1 MQQRSLGNEGLK
13 VSALGLGCMAMTP
26 LYDKPDPN
34 EAART
39 IDAAIDG
46 GVTMIDTA
54 DAYNDGKNE
63 ELVGRALAGRRDRV
77 VLATKFGNVRLPD
90 GTRTVDAR
98 PEHAVEACEKSLKR
112 LGVEVIDLFYL
123 HRMRSEEHTSE
134 LQSLMRIS
142 YAVFCLK
149 KKTKIQ
155 TSHF

>member
-63 ELVGRALAGRRDRV
+63 ELVGR
-77 VLATKFGNVRLPD
+77 
-90 GTRTVDAR
+90 
-98 PEHAVEACEKSLKR
+98 
-112 LGVEVIDLFYL
+112 
-123 HRMRSEEHTSE
+123 SEEHTSE

-149 KKTKIQ
+149 KKNTQ
-155 TSHF
+155 QLTSTHRYMNTI

>member
-1 MQQRSLGNEGLK
+1 MQQRRLGNEGLK
-13 VSALGLGCMAMTP
+13 VSALGLGGMAMTP

-90 GTRTVDAR
+90 RTRTVDAR

-123 HRMRSEEHTSE
+123 HRMDRAVPIRSAEHTSE
-134 LQSLMRIS
+134 LPSLMRIP
-142 YAVFCLK
+142 
-149 KKTKIQ
+149 
-155 TSHF
+155 

>member
-1 MQQRSLGNEGLK
+1 
-13 VSALGLGCMAMTP
+13 
-26 LYDKPDPN
+26 
-34 EAART
+34 
-39 IDAAIDG
+39 
-46 GVTMIDTA
+46 MIDTA
-54 DAYNDGKNE
+54 DADNDGKNE

-123 HRMRSEEHTSE
+123 HRMDRAVPIEDRSEEHTSE

-149 KKTKIQ
+149 KNKSKHYRQ
-155 TSHF
+155 NNLQQKNRQDHRS

>member
-54 DAYNDGKNE
+54 DAYNAGKNE
-63 ELVGRALAGRRDRV
+63 ELAGRASARRRDRV
-77 VLATKFGNVRLPD
+77 VQGTKVGHGRLPA

-98 PEHAVEACEKSLKR
+98 PEPDNEPR
-112 LGVEVIDLFYL
+112 
-123 HRMRSEEHTSE
+123 
-134 LQSLMRIS
+134 
-142 YAVFCLK
+142 
-149 KKTKIQ
+149 
-155 TSHF
+155 

>member
-39 IDAAIDG
+39 IDAALDG

-63 ELVGRALAGRRDRV
+63 ELVGRPPPGRRARV
-77 VLATKFGNVRLPD
+77 GLPTNLGHVRLPD
-90 GTRTVDAR
+90 GPRPAAAR
-98 PEHAVEACEKSLKR
+98 PDPPAH
-112 LGVEVIDLFYL
+112 
-123 HRMRSEEHTSE
+123 
-134 LQSLMRIS
+134 
-142 YAVFCLK
+142 
-149 KKTKIQ
+149 
-155 TSHF
+155 

>member
-63 ELVGRALAGRRDRV
+63 ELLRRALAGRRDRV

-90 GTRTVDAR
+90 GPRPVEAR
-98 PEHAVEACEKSLKR
+98 PEHAVDAGEKSLQR
-112 LGVEVIDLFYL
+112 VGVDGLDLLNL
-123 HRMRSEEHTSE
+123 HR
-134 LQSLMRIS
+134 
-142 YAVFCLK
+142 
-149 KKTKIQ
+149 KIGQ
-155 TSHF
+155 AHATNTV

>member
-77 VLATKFGNVRLPD
+77 VLATQFGHVRLPD
-90 GTRTVDAR
+90 GTRTVAAR
-98 PEHAVEACEKSLKR
+98 PEHAVEPREKSLKR
-112 LGVEVIDLFYL
+112 VGVEVSGPFYL
-123 HRMRSEEHTSE
+123 PRMARAVPIEDTDRAMEKVVEEGHE
-134 LQSLMRIS
+134 R
-142 YAVFCLK
+142 
-149 KKTKIQ
+149 
-155 TSHF
+155 HH

>member
-54 DAYNDGKNE
+54 DAYNDGKNA

-77 VLATKFGNVRLPD
+77 VLADRE
-90 GTRTVDAR
+90 R
-98 PEHAVEACEKSLKR
+98 AVEGKSGAGSVN
-112 LGVEVIDLFYL
+112 LGG
-123 HRMRSEEHTSE
+123 
-134 LQSLMRIS
+134 
-142 YAVFCLK
+142 
-149 KKTKIQ
+149 
-155 TSHF
+155 

>member
-98 PEHAVEACEKSLKR
+98 PEQDRKSTR
-112 LGVEVIDLFYL
+112 LN
-123 HRMRSEEHTSE
+123 S
-134 LQSLMRIS
+134 
-142 YAVFCLK
+142 
-149 KKTKIQ
+149 
-155 TSHF
+155 SH